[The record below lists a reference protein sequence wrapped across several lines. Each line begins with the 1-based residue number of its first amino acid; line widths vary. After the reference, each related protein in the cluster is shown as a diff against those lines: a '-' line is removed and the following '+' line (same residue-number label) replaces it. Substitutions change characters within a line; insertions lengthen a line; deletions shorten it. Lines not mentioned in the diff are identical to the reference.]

1 MTLAG
6 RIAAVTGSGA
16 IGSAIS
22 KALNE
27 LCAHVVAIDIAEN
40 FAQGT
45 SLSNNAKFMRLYL
58 DLSDPKAIASASS
71 ELIELFGSIDILVNN
86 AGVLERQDQ
95 RHDARGM
102 APVVS
107 INLEAA
113 FLLIAPS
120 FPECGRESGGASST
134 CRLTQRSQAV

>member
-1 MTLAG
+1 MTLAR

-58 DLSDPKAIASASS
+58 DRSDPKAIASASS
-71 ELIELFGSIDILVNN
+71 ELIEVFGSIDIIVNN
-86 AGVLERQDQ
+86 AGVLSNDKINDTTLEEWRQWS
-95 RHDARGM
+95 A
-102 APVVS
+102 
-107 INLEAA
+107 
-113 FLLIAPS
+113 
-120 FPECGRESGGASST
+120 
-134 CRLTQRSQAV
+134 